1 MSLLVAVAGGGAAPN
16 LIAGQFLDYARH
28 ARDLVMR

>member
-1 MSLLVAVAGGGAAPN
+1 MSLLLTAAGGGSAPN
-16 LIAGQFLDYARH
+16 LIEGQFLDYARH